1 MTNQAIRSDVLPEAL
16 AVALINAEFDQVKT
30 HARYKYLEAFVDRDA
45 RSPAQTLTRS
55 DVQEYLEAT
64 YPDLEFNSRT
74 TGNTALQDL
83 VEAGFLEYKDQTQ
96 TYQYYLVWGGADG
109 SEGAQCGSTGETA
122 MADGSDDDG
131 SVSVSGQGTALRGT
145 GTVASGEGDQ
155 TSAAAST
162 GSATTDSAPTGWVPS
177 VRNLSQSR
185 VGAWATLF
193 VLFAGGSVAFITV
206 LLVRL
211 AVPSPVVTGSAAV
224 AWGLLSL
231 ALAAGVVL
239 GLLPLKRLSVA
250 GQIYR

>member
-1 MTNQAIRSDVLPEAL
+1 MTNQAIRSDILPEAL
-16 AVALINAEFDQVKT
+16 AVALLDAGFDQVRT

-45 RSPAQTLTRS
+45 TEQEQALTRS
-55 DVQEYLEAT
+55 EVQEYLEAT

-74 TGNTALQDL
+74 TGNTALRDL
-83 VEAGFLEYKDQTQ
+83 VEAGFLNCNDQMQ
-96 TYQYYLVWGGADG
+96 TYRYYLVWSGADG

-122 MADGSDDDG
+122 MADRSDNDG

-177 VRNLSQSR
+177 VRNLSQSW

-193 VLFAGGSVAFITV
+193 VLFAGGSGAFVTV
-206 LLVRL
+206 LLARL
-211 AVPSPVVTGSAAV
+211 AVPSSVVTGSAAI

-239 GLLPLKRLSVA
+239 GVGSLERLSVA
-250 GQIYR
+250 GQIY